1 MLNSNTFKM
10 YTNKNNYSLNFEFL
24 NINFF
29 FFLVLQKYNLIS
41 VYFFIVDKILYKNK
55 SNHTELIFVNS
66 LKTDIHYFITNKFFK
81 KTKSLSSIFSNCI
94 WIERELRELNE
105 INYIT
110 LNDNRKLLLN
120 YNYNNIISYNNYN
133 NIINDL
139 NI

>member
-10 YTNKNNYSLNFEFL
+10 STNKNNYSLNFEFL

-94 WIERELRELNE
+94 
-105 INYIT
+105 
-110 LNDNRKLLLN
+110 
-120 YNYNNIISYNNYN
+120 
-133 NIINDL
+133 
-139 NI
+139 